1 VFAKKEKTGSHLPML
16 NEVPLKKN
24 RGLPFSL
31 LGQQTFF
38 QGKVVLKG
46 EARLAGEIEGTVISE
61 DVLIVEAS
69 AHIRGEIQGCIVEMS
84 GCFEG
89 VITVSNTLRLSPS
102 ARINGDIS
110 AFKLIVEEGAHLKGR
125 VTSLEG
131 PAQLLDTQDCA

>member
-46 EARLAGEIEGTVISE
+46 EARLA
-61 DVLIVEAS
+61 
-69 AHIRGEIQGCIVEMS
+69 GEIQGCIVEMS